1 MSAEHR
7 VPALDGIRGIA
18 VLGVVLYHLGHL
30 DGGYL
35 GVDAFFVLSGF
46 LITGLLIDE
55 AQRRRGDGDRPAR
68 IALGAFWV
76 RRAKRLFPALLVVLA
91 AVVVMEGW
99 LLEDGLDGPTLRVE
113 TLSGL
118 LYVYNWQAIANDVDY
133 WAAFQAPSP
142 LQHLWSL
149 AIEEQ
154 FYVLWPLVVAGL
166 VWWLA
171 HRRADGSRLTP
182 AVAIGVAAAVGAVAS
197 VLVAQLVHD
206 PDRPL
211 RVYYGTDTRI
221 AAILF
226 GAVAA
231 ALVRIRPVRTGRG
244 RRMLGAAALVLVV
257 PIAWAWIALDGL
269 SPVLYRGGL
278 VATGLATTVVVAA
291 VVVSPRSPVA
301 RVASWG
307 PLRWCGLVSY
317 GLYLWH
323 WPVIVW
329 ATPERTGVHGWPL
342 LVVRVAVFTALT
354 VVSYVLVEQPIRRSS
369 PTGRRTV
376 AVALPAL
383 VAVGGLAVVAT
394 VGASVVSE
402 RPAAGARSTEPIPEP
417 PPTTAAGAT
426 VPAAGSTVTDPDGTS
441 APDPPD
447 PRTTAAD
454 DGATT
459 TAPGTDPPPP
469 APERVMVVGDSG
481 AYFMGPLLEAAGPE
495 VEVLQRGVVGCGIA
509 NAGGGSWSEGFGFL
523 ADPEGCA
530 EWPERW
536 SADAERFRPD
546 VVLVLL
552 GWPGIGDRDLEGARR
567 HPCDPVF
574 DAYYE
579 ERLELAVESAGAG
592 GGDVTLVTVPYPVGD
607 AGSELAVERVDCLN
621 RSTTSVAARTGAVVV
636 DLAGWVCPTTD
647 CRREIDGQ
655 ELRPDGVHFDGP
667 GGELVAGWIL
677 DRLGAT

>member
-1 MSAEHR
+1 MSSGRH
-7 VPALDGIRGIA
+7 VPALDGIRGVA

-55 AQRRRGDGDRPAR
+55 AQRSGDADRPAR

-171 HRRADGSRLTP
+171 RRRTGGTRLTP
-182 AVAIGVAAAVGAVAS
+182 AAAIGVAAAVGAAAS
-197 VLVAQLVHD
+197 ALVAQLVHD
-206 PDRPL
+206 PDEPL

-231 ALVRIRPVRTGRG
+231 ALVRTHPLRT
-244 RRMLGAAALVLVV
+244 RRARRLLGAAALVLVV

-278 VATGLATTVVVAA
+278 VATGLATTVVIAA
-291 VVVSPRSPVA
+291 VVVSPRSLVA

-342 LVVRVAVFTALT
+342 LVLRVAVFTALT

-369 PTGRRTV
+369 PSGRRTV

-417 PPTTAAGAT
+417 PPTTAATAPPAT
-426 VPAAGSTVTDPDGTS
+426 ATTDPGGTRAPDAPGGTVTATDGTAAATDGTEPPAA
-441 APDPPD
+441 
-447 PRTTAAD
+447 
-454 DGATT
+454 
-459 TAPGTDPPPP
+459 P
-469 APERVMVVGDSG
+469 ARVMVVGDSG
-481 AYFMGPLLEAAGPE
+481 AYFMGPLLEAAAPQ

-523 ADPEGCA
+523 ADPEGCE
-530 EWPERW
+530 EWPARW
-536 SADAERFRPD
+536 SADAEQFRPD

-552 GWPGIGDRDLEGARR
+552 GWPGIGDRDLDGARR

-579 ERLELAVESAGAG
+579 DRLELAVESAGAG

-607 AGSELAVERVDCLN
+607 AGSALAVERVDCLN
-621 RSTTSVAARTGAVVV
+621 QSTTSVAARTGASVL
-636 DLAGWVCPTTD
+636 DLAGWLCPTTE

-667 GGELVAGWIL
+667 GGEVVAGWIL